1 MKPDFH
7 NPHFGRLVAKYSR
20 IDINE
25 TTLPE
30 GPVTLR
36 GTVDIP
42 EIFLDEHRVLHSGI
56 LTTLADIIG
65 GFTCGLASLPLWIV
79 STDLT
84 ISRVKFAVIGPLE
97 LNTRVLRVGKSSAVA
112 EVTITDTG
120 ADNSLVA
127 KAVVSSALLAPQD
140 GMPERARPF
149 RFAASDPESLPNQR
163 VSEFFRLNNVSADT
177 VSIEITDD
185 LRNPWGI
192 VHGGTTSTLVT
203 ATAEHFVL
211 SLASNTAGESSAESP
226 LYAQET
232 VLRFLRPGRVGPL
245 IGVARLVG
253 ERIDGA
259 CVEVTITDSG
269 SEERVVAEAVVTL
282 RRFREPDPL
291 RS

>member
-84 ISRVKFAVIGPLE
+84 ISRVKFAVKGPLE

-149 RFAASDPESLPNQR
+149 KFAASDPESLPNQR
-163 VSEFFRLNNVSADT
+163 VREFFRLNNVSDDT

-211 SLASNTAGESSAESP
+211 SLVSNAAGESSTGSP

-269 SEERVVAEAVVTL
+269 SEDRVVAEAVVTL